1 MIYFMKL
8 FVFTSFLFTLSLCQI
23 TYSNVVGSQVHPD
36 KKKFSKT
43 PVADTLQHSD
53 FYVGSQFD
61 YDRDGIPD
69 KIEINGISKYKYV
82 KGLFTWSQ
90 AKSDAEYRG
99 GMLASITKETENKK
113 ISKILENKKAWI
125 GGNDNDFEGRWNWV
139 SGEPFKFENWAKNRP
154 IRNSNSE
161 DFLEIQKDG
170 KWNDTLKT
178 NKQGYILETKIKT
191 NPNLADS
198 DGDGYSDLV
207 EIKANSD
214 PRDRQSKPYDKKK

>member
-1 MIYFMKL
+1 MKFFIYISYL
-8 FVFTSFLFTLSLCQI
+8 LSFILCQ
-23 TYSNVVGSQVHPD
+23 TLHANVVGEQVHPD
-36 KKKFSKT
+36 KKKISKT
-43 PVADTLQHSD
+43 PVADTIKNSD

-69 KIEINGISKYKYV
+69 KIEVNGISKYKYI

-90 AKSDAEYRG
+90 AKSDAEYMG

-113 ISKILENKKAWI
+113 ISKILDNNKAWI
-125 GGNDNDFEGRWNWV
+125 GGNNSDFEGRWNWV

-154 IRNSNSE
+154 LKNGNSE

-170 KWNDTLKT
+170 KWNDTQKT
-178 NKQGYILETKIKT
+178 IKQGYILETKIKT

>member
-1 MIYFMKL
+1 MKFFIYISYL
-8 FVFTSFLFTLSLCQI
+8 LSFILCQ
-23 TYSNVVGSQVHPD
+23 TLHANVVGEQVHPD

-43 PVADTLQHSD
+43 PVADTIKNSD

-69 KIEINGISKYKYV
+69 KIEVNGISKYKYI

-113 ISKILENKKAWI
+113 ISKILDDNKAWI
-125 GGNDNDFEGRWNWV
+125 GGNDSDFEGRWNWV

-154 IRNSNSE
+154 LKNGNSE

-170 KWNDTLKT
+170 KWNDTQKT
-178 NKQGYILETKIKT
+178 IKQGYILETKIKT

>member
-1 MIYFMKL
+1 MKF
-8 FVFTSFLFTLSLCQI
+8 FVFTSYLLSFILCQ
-23 TYSNVVGSQVHPD
+23 TLHANAVGEQVHPD

-43 PVADTLQHSD
+43 PVADTIKNSD

-69 KIEINGISKYKYV
+69 KIEVNGISKYKYI

-113 ISKILENKKAWI
+113 VSKILDNNKAWI
-125 GGNDNDFEGRWNWV
+125 GGNDSDFEGRWNWV

-154 IRNSNSE
+154 LKNGNSE

-170 KWNDTLKT
+170 KWNDTQKT
-178 NKQGYILETKIKT
+178 IKQGYILETKIKT

-198 DGDGYSDLV
+198 DGDGYSDSV
-207 EIKANSD
+207 EIRANSD